1 MIEED
6 FSEEL
11 PGQQPAPDTSLA
23 DLLALLADDKQYAE
37 HMQGLERR
45 LTAAAKGATKLAAD
59 RIAFDEYEKTARAD
73 LVDENA
79 ALTKRKGA
87 AYALDLTL
95 RERSERI
102 AKLEK
107 TWRTS
112 GESDP
117 DVQSGFRASSSP
129 YTALERARRAF
140 GHKVPPRDHDT
151 RPDAFTMA
159 SHARYQTPFIADKAV
174 KRRRISRT
182 SPRATARR

>member
-6 FSEEL
+6 FSEDL

-23 DLLALLADDKQYAE
+23 DLLALLADEKQYAA
-37 HMQGLERR
+37 HMLGLDRR
-45 LTAAAKGATKLAAD
+45 LTAATKGAAKLAAD

-79 ALTKRKGA
+79 ALTKRKGT
-87 AYALDLTL
+87 AYASDVAL
-95 RERSERI
+95 RTRWARI

-117 DVQSGFRASSSP
+117 DVQSGFREPSSP
-129 YTALERARRAF
+129 YTALERARRAY
-140 GHKVPPRDHDT
+140 GHKVPPRDHDIP
-151 RPDAFTMA
+151 PDPLYLHA
-159 SHARYQTPFIADKAV
+159 SAQR
-174 KRRRISRT
+174 
-182 SPRATARR
+182 SPRATVRR